1 VEDLLGVC
9 GGEARDDYVAAA
21 VCFVFFVCHGLISFF
36 FDRGQCKQSILT
48 LSFDCEV
55 GERTR
60 KRETI
65 VEKSA
70 ALTYSK
76 IKIWPKKSISP

>member
-1 VEDLLGVC
+1 MEDFLGVC

-36 FDRGQCKQSILT
+36 FDRDQCKQSILT

-55 GERTR
+55 KLEKGQGRERR
-60 KRETI
+60 LL
-65 VEKSA
+65 KSRQ
-70 ALTYSK
+70 LSH
-76 IKIWPKKSISP
+76 IPR